1 MIHKK
6 HLFKLPR
13 IAIMVGVPVSAA
25 YRCPIA
31 TRRWAYVTLFLAAVV
46 VILVGCAGSEPKKK
60 RIWADQV
67 VVEKSKRKLT
77 LIRDGELM
85 REYRI
90 KLGKRPR
97 GHKVRQGDERTPEG
111 SYFLDWRNPNSRF
124 YKSIHISY
132 PNKRDI
138 RFARLGGYDPGGM
151 IMIHGQPN
159 HIRSAKFKEQ
169 YLSRD
174 WTNGCIAVQNHEMDE
189 IWRLVRHGTP
199 IKILP

>member
-1 MIHKK
+1 MI
-6 HLFKLPR
+6 
-13 IAIMVGVPVSAA
+13 AVPISVTC
-25 YRCPIA
+25 RCPAAI
-31 TRRWAYVTLFLAAVV
+31 RRWADVILFLVAVA
-46 VILVGCAGSEPKKK
+46 ILMLAGCAGSEPKKK

-67 VVEKSKRKLT
+67 VVEKSKRRLT
-77 LIRDGELM
+77 LIRNDEVM
-85 REYRI
+85 REYRT
-90 KLGKRPR
+90 KLGERPR

-111 SYFLDWRNPNSRF
+111 NYFLDWRNPNSRF

-132 PNKRDI
+132 PNKWDI
-138 RFARLGGYDPGGM
+138 RFARLRGYDPGGM

-159 HIRSAKFKEQ
+159 YVRSTKFKER

-189 IWRLVRHGTP
+189 IWRLVRYGTP